1 MVIKNTT
8 WIKTYRQN
16 YNNFIRI
23 LWYHYQD
30 YLTKKLAK
38 TWQIIFYIVFVDKE
52 FLYATNEKYFAIQ
65 LSFL

>member
-23 LWYHYQD
+23 LWFQYQD
-30 YLTKKLAK
+30 YLTNKLAK
-38 TWQIIFYIVFVDKE
+38 TWKIIFYIVFVDKE
-52 FLYATNEKYFAIQ
+52 FLYAINEKYFAIQ
-65 LSFL
+65 YSFL